1 MNGLSAM
8 FRFPGSEVA
17 QVLSLARLGSRVG
30 LPDSRVQG
38 AAWLALR
45 GVASGFWAP
54 GWPRDSARMARGR
67 GRVALGARA
76 GRASWRAVLGAGG
89 SHGEV
94 AGAPSGPGLGGR
106 GRRRRAARVAR
117 EREREAKGRREKG
130 AAGRRRV
137 AAARIRVARERV
149 AADPYMGL
157 MGRLV
162 RFVFFLFFK
171 FQNTYSNNHKNS

>member
-1 MNGLSAM
+1 MNGLSAT

-17 QVLSLARLGSRVG
+17 RVLSSARLGSRVG
-30 LPDSRVQG
+30 LPASRVQG
-38 AAWLALR
+38 AARSALR

-54 GWPRDSARMARGR
+54 GWPRDSAHMARGR

-94 AGAPSGPGLGGR
+94 AGAPSGPRLGGR
-106 GRRRRAARVAR
+106 GRRRRGAARVAR
-117 EREREAKGRREKG
+117 KREREAKGRREKG

-157 MGRLV
+157 MGALV
-162 RFVFFLFFK
+162 
-171 FQNTYSNNHKNS
+171 